1 MERRSTQAGGAARL
15 IAVAAAV
22 VVIAARDARAQ
33 APAPAAAPTIRLEDD
48 PQLAALVAES
58 LAARPELAAAAAG
71 VDARRPKVALAGAW
85 PDPVLTLGVQ
95 NDGFASIEIGAM
107 ETSFAS
113 IMVTQTIPWPGK
125 RRARAALAEL
135 AVDRAGLD
143 VARARLS
150 AIAEVERAYLA
161 LVRVRDRQALLAQ
174 QAALWA
180 RAVEIT
186 RRVYGAGQGS
196 QADVLRAQLEVRRL
210 EQRRLALAAEE
221 QQRLH
226 ALNRLRGRALDEPLP
241 TARSIAGLALPA
253 PIDVDAAYADARAH
267 SPELAQAALAV
278 TAAERAVTL
287 ASRAARPDLAV
298 SAGLMVRGVDL
309 PPMWTVAVGGP
320 LPLFTGAAA
329 RRAVAGDRAEV
340 TRARLE
346 LDALERVLRQRVADR
361 AAALAGLTATVTLYH
376 DGILALSSAT
386 ADSTLAQYQSGRA
399 SFAAVLD
406 AGAGILVDQD
416 AYLDAITATQ
426 AIAIAAR
433 EYSLDDATAAAGG
446 LARGAMPTGG
456 AGAASSAARATTA
469 APAAAVAAPA
479 ASGMGGM

>member
-1 MERRSTQAGGAARL
+1 MRPRRSCGRASGGAG
-15 IAVAAAV
+15 
-22 VVIAARDARAQ
+22 RAG
-33 APAPAAAPTIRLEDD
+33 R
-48 PQLAALVAES
+48 
-58 LAARPELAAAAAG
+58 
-71 VDARRPKVALAGAW
+71 
-85 PDPVLTLGVQ
+85 
-95 NDGFASIEIGAM
+95 
-107 ETSFAS
+107 
-113 IMVTQTIPWPGK
+113 
-125 RRARAALAEL
+125 L

-150 AIAEVERAYLA
+150 AIAEVERATWRWCARSPGAWPSRPRCGRA
-161 LVRVRDRQALLAQ
+161 LSRSRGGSTAPQGPRPTCCG
-174 QAALWA
+174 AA
-180 RAVEIT
+180 R
-186 RRVYGAGQGS
+186 GAPP
-196 QADVLRAQLEVRRL
+196 

-309 PPMWTVAVGGP
+309 PPMGTVAVGGP

-399 SFAAVLD
+399 SCCEARRRRRSWSTRSRPHARRRSRRRARVFARRRHCR
-406 AGAGILVDQD
+406 G
-416 AYLDAITATQ
+416 
-426 AIAIAAR
+426 R
-433 EYSLDDATAAAGG
+433 G
-446 LARGAMPTGG
+446 LARGAMLTGG
-456 AGAASSAARATTA
+456 AGAASSAACVITA
-469 APAAAVAAPA
+469 APAAAVAALA